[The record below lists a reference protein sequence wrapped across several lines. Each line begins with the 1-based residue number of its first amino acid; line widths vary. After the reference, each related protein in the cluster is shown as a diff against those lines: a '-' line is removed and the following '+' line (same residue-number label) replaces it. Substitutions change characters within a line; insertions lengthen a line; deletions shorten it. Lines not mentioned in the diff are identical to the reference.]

1 MPPIDS
7 YPKEQV
13 LEYITLFNDFLDEL
27 RKNNLFKDYKINRE
41 IDVYNFIYE
50 NENSVVKDIN
60 LFLNDKKPDLDET
73 SKAIIEIFVKLIV
86 NGNTTFILSHP
97 PRLTSSLNFSKIF
110 VVYYLFLLETCN
122 ANLFLPYGDI
132 SIYGIEAIAESI
144 VFEEI
149 DQIDFEEI
157 TFEGHRHIMEDIFRS
172 LREPV
177 YNYLTRMNTTMQNTT
192 EQKAVEAI
200 SVREKLGEDVQG
212 IIGDFARMPV
222 KGGRKTRRRGKDR
235 KTRRTTRRTKR

>member
-1 MPPIDS
+1 MPPIAS

-13 LEYITLFNDFLDEL
+13 LEHITFFSDFLQEVN
-27 RKNNLFKDYKINRE
+27 KNNLFKDYKINRE

-60 LFLNDKKPDLDET
+60 LFLNDEKPLEET

-86 NGNTTFILSHP
+86 NGNATFILSYP
-97 PRLTSSLNFSKIF
+97 PRLTSLNFSKTF

-122 ANLFLPYGDI
+122 ANLFLPYGEI
-132 SIYGIEAIAESI
+132 SGDTIEMIAEHI

-149 DQIDFEEI
+149 DLIDN
-157 TFEGHRHIMEDIFRS
+157 EGIMFDCHRYIMEDIFRS

-177 YNYLTRMNTTMQNTT
+177 YNYLTRMNTMMQNTT

-212 IIGDFARMPV
+212 IIGDFARTPV
-222 KGGRKTRRRGKDR
+222 KGGRKTRRKGRAKG
-235 KTRRTTRRTKR
+235 RTTRRTKR

>member
-1 MPPIDS
+1 MPPIAS

-13 LEYITLFNDFLDEL
+13 LEHITFFSDFLQEVN
-27 RKNNLFKDYKINRE
+27 KNNLFKDYKINRE

-60 LFLNDKKPDLDET
+60 LFLNDKKPLDET

-86 NGNTTFILSHP
+86 NGNATFILSYP
-97 PRLTSSLNFSKIF
+97 PRLTSLNFSKTF

-122 ANLFLPYGDI
+122 ANLFLPYGEI
-132 SIYGIEAIAESI
+132 SGDTIEAIAEHI
-144 VFEEI
+144 IFEEI
-149 DQIDFEEI
+149 DLIDNERIMFDM
-157 TFEGHRHIMEDIFRS
+157 HRFIMEDIFRS

-177 YNYLTRMNTTMQNTT
+177 YNYLTRMNTMMQNTT

-200 SVREKLGEDVQG
+200 SVQKKLGEDVQG
-212 IIGDFARMPV
+212 IIGDFARTPV
-222 KGGRKTRRRGKDR
+222 KGGRKTRRRGRAKG
-235 KTRRTTRRTKR
+235 RTTRRTKR

>member
-1 MPPIDS
+1 MPPIAS

-13 LEYITLFNDFLDEL
+13 LEHITFFSDFLQEVN
-27 RKNNLFKDYKINRE
+27 KNNLFKEYKINRE

-60 LFLNDKKPDLDET
+60 LFLNDEKPLEET

-86 NGNTTFILSHP
+86 NGNATFILSYP
-97 PRLTSSLNFSKIF
+97 PRLTSLNFSKTF

-122 ANLFLPYGDI
+122 ANLFLPYGEI
-132 SIYGIEAIAESI
+132 SGDTIEMIADHI
-144 VFEEI
+144 IFEEI
-149 DQIDFEEI
+149 DEIDN
-157 TFEGHRHIMEDIFRS
+157 EGIMFDMHRYIMEDIFRS

-177 YNYLTRMNTTMQNTT
+177 YNYLTRMNTVMQNTT
-192 EQKAVEAI
+192 EQKAIETI
-200 SVREKLGEDVQG
+200 SVQKKLGEDVQG

-222 KGGRKTRRRGKDR
+222 KGGRKTRRKGRAKG
-235 KTRRTTRRTKR
+235 RTTRRTKR

>member
-1 MPPIDS
+1 MPPIAS

-13 LEYITLFNDFLDEL
+13 LEHITFFSDFLQEVI
-27 RKNNLFKDYKINRE
+27 KNNLFKEYKINRE
-41 IDVYNFIYE
+41 IHVYNFIFE

-60 LFLNDKKPDLDET
+60 LFLNDKKPLEET

-86 NGNTTFILSHP
+86 NGNATFILSHP
-97 PRLTSSLNFSKIF
+97 PRLTSLNFSKTF

-122 ANLFLPYGDI
+122 ANLFLPYGETSGDT
-132 SIYGIEAIAESI
+132 IEAIAEHI
-144 VFEEI
+144 IFEEI
-149 DQIDFEEI
+149 DEIDN
-157 TFEGHRHIMEDIFRS
+157 EGIMFDIHRFIMEDIFRS

-177 YNYLTRMNTTMQNTT
+177 YNYLTRMNTMMQNTT

-200 SVREKLGEDVQG
+200 SVQKKLGEDVQG

-222 KGGRKTRRRGKDR
+222 KGGRKTRRKGRAKG
-235 KTRRTTRRTKR
+235 RTTRRTKR